1 MAELKHNHEQEP
13 KETKNNKILLTAE
26 EFQILADK
34 AAKSDEYFDRLL
46 RLQADFDNYKKRLE
60 KEKIEFI
67 KFANEEIIAEIL
79 KILDDFERAVEAG
92 KIKHDF
98 DVLYKGI
105 EMIYKDLRDFL
116 KEKGLKEIEAKG
128 KLFNPNEHEAMMQEE
143 TDDHPEDHIIE
154 EFQKGYTLN
163 GRVIRPSKV
172 KVAKRPKGAPSD
184 PSTSS
189 GESRASSRDETEGKL
204 GKE

>member
-1 MAELKHNHEQEP
+1 MAEK
-13 KETKNNKILLTAE
+13 TKKNKILLTTE
-26 EFQILADK
+26 EFQALEDK
-34 AAKSDEYFDRLL
+34 AKKSDEYYDRLL

-98 DVLYKGI
+98 DILYKGI
-105 EMIYKDLRDFL
+105 EMIHKDLRDFL
-116 KEKGLKEIEAKG
+116 KEEGIKEIEAKG
-128 KLFNPNEHEAMMQEE
+128 KPFNPHEHEAMMQEE
-143 TDDHPEDHIIE
+143 TDAHPEDYVIE
-154 EFQKGYTLN
+154 ELQKGYTLN

-172 KVAKRPKGAPSD
+172 RVAKRPKGTPSD
-184 PSTSS
+184 PSTNS
-189 GESRASSRDETEGKL
+189 GESRASSRDEAEG
-204 GKE
+204 EAR

>member
-46 RLQADFDNYKKRLE
+46 RFQADFDNYKKRLE

-105 EMIYKDLRDFL
+105 EMIHKDLRDFL
-116 KEKGLKEIEAKG
+116 KEKGLKKIEAEG

-143 TDDHPEDHIIE
+143 TDDYPEDHIIE

-172 KVAKRPKGAPSD
+172 KVAKRPKEAP
-184 PSTSS
+184 
-189 GESRASSRDETEGKL
+189 GEVTGKAN
-204 GKE
+204 KE

>member
-1 MAELKHNHEQEP
+1 MAE
-13 KETKNNKILLTAE
+13 ETKKNKILLTAE
-26 EFQILADK
+26 EFQALEDK
-34 AAKSDEYFDRLL
+34 AKKSDEYYDRLL

-98 DVLYKGI
+98 DILYKGI
-105 EMIYKDLRDFL
+105 EMIHKDLRDFL
-116 KEKGLKEIEAKG
+116 KQNGIDEIDAKG
-128 KLFNPNEHEAMMQEE
+128 KLFNPHEHEAMMQEE
-143 TDDHPEDHIIE
+143 TDAHPEDHVIE

-172 KVAKRPKGAPSD
+172 KVAKRPKGTPS
-184 PSTSS
+184 
-189 GESRASSRDETEGKL
+189 EAEGKPE
-204 GKE
+204 K